1 MQAVMEKTR
10 ATEDVRHF
18 IDTHPYAS
26 EYFIDAD
33 ALHADG
39 ATVEAFKTYLDRKLL
54 NARVDRFE
62 DDIHLFM
69 AFRPRMLNSQEKVW
83 VGMLLI
89 WNISHGSDATS
100 AVLFPTNQ
108 VLAWKTYSIHWMNGM
123 LKAGTTSRT
132 SMISS
137 RKTRR

>member
-108 VLAWKTYSIHWMNGM
+108 VLAWKMYSIH
-123 LKAGTTSRT
+123 
-132 SMISS
+132 
-137 RKTRR
+137 